1 MRALVGPAPH
11 RSALQFKPD
20 TDVAL
25 CNPLIQTVIE
35 EGLTD
40 AASIRATVLDALEPL
55 ATACLCGQ
63 NLAALGLAAGD
74 AITVQSRRG

>member
-1 MRALVGPAPH
+1 VRALVGPAPH

-40 AASIRATVLDALEPL
+40 AASIRATVLDALESL

-63 NLAALGLAAGD
+63 DLAALGLAAGD